1 MATHAFHRPARRFPQ
16 SVPAEPLKV
25 APPPTLQP
33 PTGGVTKMLLSCL
46 PMLGMVAMMS
56 MIFFFPTPLIMK
68 VAMGAGCGLMVVGGI
83 AANSIKGREE
93 RTKRKSEAT
102 RYNAYLDQQNEKL
115 AKAATVQR
123 AGLDRVHPHLGELI
137 GLATNRTNL
146 WERRKDHPDFLHAR
160 VGTGSVPLAV
170 PAVMDANNNPLTEFE
185 PELHKAATSLV
196 EQYTV
201 LPEAPFALEL
211 QTTSSLAIIGDEP
224 ITHGVARAL
233 LCQMAT
239 AHAPADLTIAAYFP
253 EADTAEWEWMK
264 WLPHTQDTS
273 VRSNGT
279 GPRCLLVN
287 TPQALATILSEVVQ
301 QRQAA
306 SARAKSDTA
315 GKVSAPHLVLL
326 VDGFTPRSELAG
338 IVDLNT
344 LLVKGKEFQTTTIA
358 LVKDRQDEP
367 THVSSRLELDAKG
380 EFRFQSTASDA
391 KPPITGKA
399 DQLDRESA
407 ETIARSLAPLRLRE
421 DREGSATAVSG
432 NLFSLLGVTG
442 PDAVD
447 PARSWKPRS
456 ADKVMQVPLGI
467 RADGEPLILDL
478 KESAVG
484 GMGPHGLVVGAT
496 GSGKSEL
503 LRTFVTG
510 LAVNHSPDILSF
522 VFVDFKGGAAFAD
535 LAELPHVAGMIT
547 NLQGDLSRVD
557 RMYSALVGEQ
567 ARRQSLL
574 RDAGNV
580 DGIKEYQALYTRH
593 PEMEPMPYLVIV
605 VDEFGELLVARPDFL
620 DLFSAIGRVGRSL
633 GMHLLL
639 ASQRLEEGKIRG
651 LEGHLRYRICLRT
664 FSAADSQ
671 AVLGTA
677 DAYHL
682 PSNPGA
688 GYFKVDTTIYHRF
701 QTAHVSAPYTGSKA
715 VARSKTP
722 ATVISEFTGIL
733 APQTAAATIAKPAD
747 GGDGPTEMEMAI
759 RRLRERSRGLMRP
772 VHQVWLPPLGTH
784 VSLGDTINL
793 ATQVMSVDISQPRP
807 FGLLR
812 SVVGVLDIP
821 EQQTQVPLM
830 LDFSGSNGHI
840 ALAGAPQS
848 GKSTFL
854 RTLISSFA
862 LTHSPE
868 DVQFYCIDLGGGSLH
883 SLESLPHV
891 GAVCGKLEKDRIRRL
906 VREMFATV
914 EERELSFRRNNIDSI
929 ATFRRRRLAG
939 ELPGDMATD
948 VFLVIDNWGAL
959 RADFEE
965 IDFELAPLI
974 ANGLGYGVHM
984 ILTTNRWA
992 DVRAQ
997 LKDNIGSRLEF
1008 RLNDPS
1014 ESEMPRNAAKS
1025 LPMGIAGRGLN
1036 QQALHFQIA
1045 TPSLESGDSPMNAQD
1060 TLDLTVKSATQRWQ
1074 DFPPAPPIRLLPS
1087 VVHAAE
1093 LPDPKTLTQ
1102 PGVPLGIDE
1111 FRLQPLNID
1120 LFAGEPH
1127 FLIIGDSESGKS
1139 NLIRLW
1145 MEQLMRRYTPQEVQF
1160 VLVDYRRA
1168 LLDAG
1173 SNEYLYR
1180 YAATPNLATEALNEL
1195 HMELVSRLPGA
1206 DVTRE
1211 QLVTRSW
1218 WSGPEYV
1225 IFVDDYDLV
1234 VSPSGNPIAAMTDLL
1249 PQGRD
1254 VGMHL
1259 VLSRRVGGIA
1269 RSAFEA
1275 VYQRVR
1281 ELGTPG
1287 LVMNGDPAEG
1297 PILGTQKATLLPPG
1311 RGYLVRRGERT
1322 LLLQTA
1328 LSDQSH

>member
-1 MATHAFHRPARRFPQ
+1 MATHTFHRPARRFPQ
-16 SVPAEPLKV
+16 AVPAEPLKIV
-25 APPPTLQP
+25 NPPTMPPPK
-33 PTGGVTKMLLSCL
+33 GGVTKMLMSCL
-46 PMLGMVAMMS
+46 PMLGMLAMMS
-56 MIFFFPTPLIMK
+56 MMFFFPSPLIVK
-68 VAMGAGCGLMVVGGI
+68 IAMGAGCVLMGVAGFATNAI
-83 AANSIKGREE
+83 QDKEAKA
-93 RTKRKSEAT
+93 KRKSDAAK
-102 RYNAYLDQQNEKL
+102 YNAYLDAQNEKL
-115 AKAATVQR
+115 AQAATVQR
-123 AGLDRVHPHLGELI
+123 AGLERVHPHFSELI
-137 GLATNRTNL
+137 GLAAARTHL
-146 WERRKDHPDFLHAR
+146 WERRKNHPDFLHAR
-160 VGTGSVPLAV
+160 VGTGAIPLAV
-170 PAVMDANNNPLTEFE
+170 PAVMDENNNPLTDFE

-196 EQYTV
+196 EQYTA
-201 LPEAPFALEL
+201 LPQAPFALEL
-211 QTTSSLAIIGDEP
+211 ESTSSLAVIGDEAP
-224 ITHGVARAL
+224 THAVVRSL
-233 LCQMAT
+233 ICQLAT

-253 EADTAEWEWMK
+253 TANTAEWAWMK
-264 WLPHTQDTS
+264 WLPHTQDPS
-273 VRSNGT
+273 VRSNGS

-287 TPQALATILSEVVQ
+287 SPQGLATILSEIVQ
-301 QRQAA
+301 QRQAIA
-306 SARAKSDTA
+306 AREKSDDGPKIT
-315 GKVSAPHLVLL
+315 VPHLVLL
-326 VDGFTPRSELAG
+326 IDGFAPRSEIAG

-344 LLVKGKEFQTTTIA
+344 LLSKGKELETTTIA
-358 LVKDRQDEP
+358 LVRDRQDEP
-367 THVSSRLELDAKG
+367 THVSSRLEIDPQG
-380 EFRFQSTASDA
+380 NFRFQSTASNA
-391 KPPITGKA
+391 KPPITGEA
-399 DQLDRESA
+399 DQIDCDTA
-407 ETIARSLAPLRLRE
+407 EAVARSLTPLRLRE
-421 DREGSATAVSG
+421 DRDGSATSSSG
-432 NLFSLLGVTG
+432 NLFSLLGVAG

-447 PARSWKPRS
+447 PARTWKPRS
-456 ADKVMQVPLGI
+456 LDKVMQVPLGI

-510 LAVNHSPDILSF
+510 LAINHSPDILSF

-580 DGIKEYQALYTRH
+580 DGIKEYQALYARH

-620 DLFSAIGRVGRSL
+620 DLFNAIGRVGRSL

-664 FSAADSQ
+664 FSTADSK

-688 GYFKVDTTIYHRF
+688 GYFKVDTFYHRF
-701 QTAHVSAPYTGSKA
+701 QTAHVSAPYSGTKA
-715 VARSKTP
+715 VTRTKA
-722 ATVISEFTGIL
+722 AAAVAEFTGIL
-733 APQTAAATIAKPAD
+733 EPQSGGASVRATVES
-747 GGDGPTEMEMAI
+747 DGPTEMEVAI

-772 VHQVWLPPLGTH
+772 VHQVWLPPLGSS

-793 ATQVMSVDISQPRP
+793 ANALSPIDIGQPMP
-807 FGLLR
+807 FGVLR
-812 SVVGVLDIP
+812 SIVGILDIP
-821 EQQTQVPLM
+821 EQQTQVPLL
-830 LDFSGSNGHI
+830 LDFSGSNGNLV
-840 ALAGAPQS
+840 LAGAPQT

-854 RTLISSFA
+854 RSLITSFA
-862 LTHSPE
+862 ITHSPR
-868 DVQFYCIDLGGGSLH
+868 DAQFYCIDLGGGSLH
-883 SLESLPHV
+883 ALEGLPHV

-914 EERELSFRRNNIDSI
+914 EERELSFRRNNVDSI
-929 ATFRRRRLAG
+929 ATFRRRRMAG
-939 ELPGDMATD
+939 ELPGEMGTD

-959 RADFEE
+959 RADFED
-965 IDFELAPLI
+965 IDFELAPLV
-974 ANGLGYGVHM
+974 ANGLGYGVHVL
-984 ILTTNRWA
+984 LTTNRWA
-992 DVRAQ
+992 DIRPQ
-997 LKDNIGSRLEF
+997 LKDNIGFRLEF
-1008 RLNDPS
+1008 RLNDPT

-1025 LPMGIAGRGLN
+1025 LPTGVAGRGIN
-1036 QQALHFQIA
+1036 QQALQFQIA
-1045 TPSLESGDSPMNAQD
+1045 TPSLEPG
-1060 TLDLTVKSATQRWQ
+1060 TSATSAQEVLERAVGSISQKWHGAE
-1074 DFPPAPPIRLLPS
+1074 PATPIRLLPS
-1087 VVHAAE
+1087 IVRANE
-1093 LPDPKTLTQ
+1093 LPDPKTTGR

-1120 LFAGEPH
+1120 LFSGDPH

-1139 NLIRLW
+1139 NLIRVW
-1145 MEQLMRRYTPQEVQF
+1145 MEQLMRRYTPEEVQF

-1173 SNEYLYR
+1173 SNEYLHR
-1180 YAATPNLATEALNEL
+1180 YAATPNLASEALAEL
-1195 HMELVSRLPGA
+1195 HSDLVARLPGA

-1211 QLVTRSW
+1211 QLVSRSW
-1218 WSGPEYV
+1218 WSGPEFV

-1234 VSPSGNPIAAMTDLL
+1234 VSPSGNPIATLTDLL

-1275 VYQRVR
+1275 VFQRIR

-1287 LVMNGDPAEG
+1287 LVMSGDPQEG
-1297 PILGTQKATLLPPG
+1297 PILGTQKASLLPAG

-1328 LSDQSH
+1328 LSEHSH